1 MPLFL
6 LYRRYERHCSCGH
19 TWEVSRAMAG
29 MSPPAMVA
37 VNESDP
43 RASGSDSLYEAR
55 RRRLRPP
62 VAAHLVARMISS
74 NDESRSK
81 NRLAGASQFAGL
93 VAVR

>member
-55 RRRLRPP
+55 LEEYEATRRCPSCGADDFEQRP
-62 VAAHLVARMISS
+62 V
-74 NDESRSK
+74 K
-81 NRLAGASQFAGL
+81 KQK
-93 VAVR
+93 